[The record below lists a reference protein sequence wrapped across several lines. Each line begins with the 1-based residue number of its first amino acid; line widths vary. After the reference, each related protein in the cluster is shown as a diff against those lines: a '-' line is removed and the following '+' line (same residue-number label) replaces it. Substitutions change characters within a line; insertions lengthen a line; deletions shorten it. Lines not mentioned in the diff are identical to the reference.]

1 MSKLLKTQMVRR
13 MTSRPMTSRIWVSVM
28 NLNLCSPEAPSTMAA
43 SCCS

>member
-43 SCCS
+43 SYCS